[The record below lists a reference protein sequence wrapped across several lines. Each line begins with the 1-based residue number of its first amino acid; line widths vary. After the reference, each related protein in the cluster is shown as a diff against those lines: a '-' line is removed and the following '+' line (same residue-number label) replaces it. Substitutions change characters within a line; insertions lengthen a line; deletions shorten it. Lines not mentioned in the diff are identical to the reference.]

1 MNVRNVRRVMCCF
14 SWQPCVRIDLLR
26 RVHFA
31 CNVSQHHR
39 SHPRPMALSFC
50 SRDLSNSFQGT
61 MTTTAVTSQWWLVSL
76 ENWKDLSLTY
86 LPVKPWLLWIEGP
99 WTINATSND
108 FLWRCKSV
116 MKVKANRS
124 RPISKLS
131 QLQSARWFLSGLLN
145 VGVCVWKNFRRIF
158 QMASGDSTRTNLAIF
173 EINILQGHIVRPDVF
188 VWKKPSFFA
197 T

>member
-39 SHPRPMALSFC
+39 SHPRPMALSLC
-50 SRDLSNSFQGT
+50 SGDLSNSFQGT

-76 ENWKDLSLTY
+76 ENWKDLSLAY

-131 QLQSARWFLSGLLN
+131 QLQSARWFLPGLLTWMF
-145 VGVCVWKNFRRIF
+145 VFERIF
-158 QMASGDSTRTNLAIF
+158 G
-173 EINILQGHIVRPDVF
+173 VF
-188 VWKKPSFFA
+188 SKWRQVTVLEQIWPYLRVSIY
-197 T
+197 